1 MIENKNLESITI
13 MAAAVSDFYIPEEK
27 LSTHKI
33 QSGENEDGLTIALE
47 PVPKKLK
54 KFTEEWNPLTIMVEF
69 CWRILLFHCYVYL
82 NIS

>member
-1 MIENKNLESITI
+1 

-33 QSGENEDGLTIALE
+33 QSGSNEDGLTITLE

-54 KFTEEWNPLTIMVEF
+54 KITEEWNPTTMMVKF
-69 CWRILLFHCYVYL
+69 DDVIY
-82 NIS
+82 